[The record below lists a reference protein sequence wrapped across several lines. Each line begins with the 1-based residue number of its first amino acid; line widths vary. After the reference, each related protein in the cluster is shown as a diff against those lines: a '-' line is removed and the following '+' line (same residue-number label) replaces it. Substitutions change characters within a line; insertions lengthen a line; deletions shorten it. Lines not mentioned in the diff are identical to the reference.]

1 MAIIIKTIKIEK
13 TPVLQVAGRLVN
25 VDSEKFQKKLS
36 SYIKKQSNPAIIDI
50 SDVNF
55 IDSFGLGTLVQVH
68 SDTTKGGG
76 QLLIINTNSDP
87 DTYVQRLF
95 TMTQL
100 NKVFTIIDNVDDLKK
115 ILAS

>member
-1 MAIIIKTIKIEK
+1 MAIVIKTVKIAK

-36 SYIKKQSNPAIIDI
+36 SYIKKQSKPAIIDI
-50 SDVNF
+50 SEVNF

-68 SDTTKGGG
+68 SDTAKDGGE
-76 QLLIINTNSDP
+76 LLIVNTNNDP

-100 NKVFTIIDNVDDLKK
+100 NKVFKIIDKVDDLKK

>member
-1 MAIIIKTIKIEK
+1 MAIAIKTIKIDK

-25 VDSEKFQKKLS
+25 VDSEKFQKKLTA
-36 SYIKKQSNPAIIDI
+36 YVKKQSKPAVIDI
-50 SDVNF
+50 SNVNF

-68 SDTTKGGG
+68 SDTSKSGGK
-76 QLLIINTNSDP
+76 LVIFNANSDP

-100 NKVFTIIDNVDDLKK
+100 NKVFTIIDDLNELKNS
-115 ILAS
+115 LAS

>member
-13 TPVLQVAGRLVN
+13 KPVLHVAGRLVN
-25 VDSEKFQKKLS
+25 VDSEKFQKKLTA
-36 SYIKKQSNPAIIDI
+36 YIKKQSAPAIIDI

-68 SDTTKGGG
+68 SDVLKSGGK
-76 QLLIINTNSDP
+76 LIILNTNSDP

-100 NKVFTIIDNVDDLKK
+100 NKVFTILDNSEDLKN